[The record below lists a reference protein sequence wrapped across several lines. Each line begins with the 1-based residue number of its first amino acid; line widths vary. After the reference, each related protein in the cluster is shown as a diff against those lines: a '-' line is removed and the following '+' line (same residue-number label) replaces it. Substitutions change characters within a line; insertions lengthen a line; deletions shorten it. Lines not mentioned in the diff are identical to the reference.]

1 MEAVMTGV
9 ELKRRLIRKINR
21 MKNDFLLQEIYRM
34 VENEESDSD
43 IYQFSEDELN
53 AINEAR
59 NQYLKGKYLDS
70 DEADKEIDAWIW
82 DSRQNPK
89 KIDSTIE

>member
-1 MEAVMTGV
+1 MKAVMTEV

-43 IYQFSEDELN
+43 IYQFSEDEFN

-59 NQYLKGKYLDS
+59 KQYLKGKYLNS
-70 DEADKEIDAWIW
+70 DEADKEIDTWLG
-82 DSRQNPK
+82 
-89 KIDSTIE
+89 E